1 MSEVFYL
8 TEENSQ
14 AGIEKDKIMVQ
25 VFARVQ
31 AGALLPS
38 PLPLPIFLPMSL
50 PTKVIR
56 SFQKILFYLK
66 EFQRYMRVRIHLT
79 GNKKVE
85 LY

>member
-8 TEENSQ
+8 TEENSEV
-14 AGIEKDKIMVQ
+14 GIGKDKIMVQ

-50 PTKVIR
+50 PTKV
-56 SFQKILFYLK
+56 
-66 EFQRYMRVRIHLT
+66 V
-79 GNKKVE
+79 
-85 LY
+85 

>member
-8 TEENSQ
+8 TEENSEV
-14 AGIEKDKIMVQ
+14 GIEKDKIMIQ

-50 PTKVIR
+50 PT
-56 SFQKILFYLK
+56 
-66 EFQRYMRVRIHLT
+66 
-79 GNKKVE
+79 
-85 LY
+85 

>member
-56 SFQKILFYLK
+56 SFQKILFGHPLG
-66 EFQRYMRVRIHLT
+66 L
-79 GNKKVE
+79 N
-85 LY
+85 L

>member
-8 TEENSQ
+8 TEENSE

-31 AGALLPS
+31 AGTLLPS

-50 PTKVIR
+50 PT
-56 SFQKILFYLK
+56 
-66 EFQRYMRVRIHLT
+66 
-79 GNKKVE
+79 
-85 LY
+85 